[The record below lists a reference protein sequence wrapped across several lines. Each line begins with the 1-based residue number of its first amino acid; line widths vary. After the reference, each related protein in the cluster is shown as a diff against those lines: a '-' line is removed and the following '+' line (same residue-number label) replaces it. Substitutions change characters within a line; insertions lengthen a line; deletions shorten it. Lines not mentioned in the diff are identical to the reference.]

1 MINIEKLNKITK
13 NLLTHYLEAVK
24 SVLHFEKRIFFILL

>member
-13 NLLTHYLEAVK
+13 NLLIHYVESDK